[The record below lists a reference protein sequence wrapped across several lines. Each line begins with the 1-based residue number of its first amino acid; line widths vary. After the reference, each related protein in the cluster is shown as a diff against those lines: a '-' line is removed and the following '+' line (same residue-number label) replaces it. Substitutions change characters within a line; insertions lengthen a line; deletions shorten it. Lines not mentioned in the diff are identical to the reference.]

1 MMTVFHVV
9 LPVFLIMGVGFLL
22 IRVKLI
28 SREVQKGLNAIAYWV
43 GLPCLLFV
51 KITRADLDVGDLKG
65 VYIMTFGGMAGA
77 YILSRLLAG
86 WLKLP
91 TGSRGAF
98 IQAAFRGNLAFVAL
112 PVVEFSLEAVVRLA
126 EDPVAARAA
135 ADAAS
140 LSVYLALGLMVIWYN
155 FLGVTVLA
163 LDQENGE
170 RPSMWSLIRK
180 WITNPLII
188 ACVLGWLVN
197 VSGVTL
203 PLFLE
208 RSCESLG
215 QAALAMA
222 LIGIGAH
229 LALTPIGAHF
239 GWALVASVV
248 KSVVAPAC
256 GWWLG
261 RTIGVDEFA
270 FMCGVDGDLV
280 QLSRGDRVG
289 SGSGEW

>member
-1 MMTVFHVV
+1 
-9 LPVFLIMGVGFLL
+9 
-22 IRVKLI
+22 
-28 SREVQKGLNAIAYWV
+28 
-43 GLPCLLFV
+43 
-51 KITRADLDVGDLKG
+51 
-65 VYIMTFGGMAGA
+65 
-77 YILSRLLAG
+77 
-86 WLKLP
+86 
-91 TGSRGAF
+91 
-98 IQAAFRGNLAFVAL
+98 
-112 PVVEFSLEAVVRLA
+112 
-126 EDPVAARAA
+126 
-135 ADAAS
+135 
-140 LSVYLALGLMVIWYN
+140 MVIWYN

-261 RTIGVDEFA
+261 RAIGVDEFA
-270 FMCGVDGDLV
+270 FMCGLLMLAAPTAVASYVLTDQMGGDSDLGASCVVVSTAFSFVSFIVVLMLV
-280 QLSRGDRVG
+280 T
-289 SGSGEW
+289 